1 MFMDFQKR
9 NISFTD
15 LILNYFSYFK
25 LRLNIFK
32 KIPTFLVYRRLYRNY
47 FTVYKS
53 VSWKRYPIEAIMRN
67 GDPVVL
73 RNSLEA
79 QMYDGR
85 HKGYECDITNDIV
98 TLSAL
103 NSDRKKI
110 NLTIY
115 GGTSNGDI
123 KGIFVDN
130 IYQHLPVKNK
140 NVIDI
145 GANIGDSAIYFAIN
159 GATKVIS
166 LEPFPKNYEL
176 AEKNIKLNNFSDHVT
191 LLLAGCSGNRNE
203 ITIDPDF
210 ISGNSTILK
219 EFKIGIKVPL
229 MTLEDI
235 LKGISHSD
243 NSIILKMDCEGCEYE
258 TIISANEN
266 TLQRFSHIMIEYH
279 FGYKNLKEKLEKNG
293 FKVSITRPHIYWY
306 SPDELQGNT
315 KFVEGYII
323 AERR

>member
-1 MFMDFQKR
+1 MDIQRR

-15 LILNYFSYFK
+15 LILTYFSYYK
-25 LRLNIFK
+25 LRLNIFR
-32 KIPTFLVYRRLYRNY
+32 KIRILLVYRRLFRNY

-67 GDPVVL
+67 DDSVVL
-73 RNSLEA
+73 RNPLEV
-79 QMYDGR
+79 QMYEGR
-85 HKGYECDITNDIV
+85 HIGYECDITNDIV
-98 TLSAL
+98 NLSAL

-123 KGIFVDN
+123 KGIYVDN
-130 IYQHLPVKNK
+130 IYQHLPVKSK
-140 NVIDI
+140 TVIDI
-145 GANIGDSAIYFAIN
+145 GANIGDSAIYFALN

-166 LEPFPKNYEL
+166 LEPFPKNYQL
-176 AEKNIKLNNFSDHVT
+176 AEKNIKLNNFSSYVT

-210 ISGNSTILK
+210 KSGNSTILK
-219 EFKIGIKVPL
+219 EFKKGIKVPL
-229 MTLEDI
+229 LTLEDI
-235 LKGISHSD
+235 LKKTSDSD
-243 NSIILKMDCEGCEYE
+243 NSIVMKMDCEGCEYE
-258 TIISANEN
+258 TIVSANEN
-266 TLQRFSHIMIEYH
+266 TLQRFSNIMIEYH

-293 FKVSITRPHIYWY
+293 FKVSITRPHTFWY

-323 AERR
+323 AERG